1 MIIAISIILAGI
13 LVYVIL
19 TYNKFVRWKNGVEEA
34 FSTMDVYL
42 KKRWDLVPNL
52 VNIVKGYAE
61 HEKITLE
68 DITKLRNGIYSDLPI
83 NEKIKNISEME
94 KGITRLIALS
104 ENYPELKANQNFIQL
119 SEELSSIESDI
130 ANSRK
135 YFNAVVKELN
145 NGVQIFPNN
154 IVATLFGIK
163 QVDMYEISNEERT
176 NVKVEF

>member
-13 LVYVIL
+13 IVYVIL
-19 TYNKFVRWKNGVEEA
+19 AYNKFVRLKNGVEEA

-61 HEKITLE
+61 YEKTTLE
-68 DITKLRNGIYSDLPI
+68 DIIKLRTEVYSDLSI

-94 KGITRLIALS
+94 KGISKLIALS

-119 SEELSSIESDI
+119 SEELSSIECDI

-145 NGVQIFPNN
+145 NGVQMFPSN
-154 IVATLFGIK
+154 IVAAIFGIK
-163 QVDMYEISNEERT
+163 LVDMYEISAGERE